1 VIAKPAAWRLAPA
14 PPLGPMADDGPSEHA
29 HLIAA
34 GLPREADGVD
44 VREVEGTA
52 RGRWDRSPIHEHDV
66 AELNLVV
73 PITTL
78 RCEVVLGD
86 ERYDVE
92 GPASIV
98 VPAGLPH
105 SLNVTAGRGFFVS
118 VMLGD
123 R

>member
-1 VIAKPAAWRLAPA
+1 MIAKPAAWRLAPA
-14 PPLGPMADDGPSEHA
+14 PPPAAIGDDGPAEHA
-29 HLIAA
+29 HLISA
-34 GLPREADGVD
+34 GPPRDADGVD
-44 VREVEGTA
+44 VRVVEGTA
-52 RGRWDRSPIHEHDV
+52 RGRWDRSRVHEHDV

-105 SLNVTAGRGFFVS
+105 SLNVTAGHGFFVS
-118 VMLGD
+118 VALGD

>member
-1 VIAKPAAWRLAPA
+1 MIAKPAAWRLAPA
-14 PPLGPMADDGPSEHA
+14 PPAGPIADDGPTEHA

-34 GLPREADGVD
+34 GLPREVDGIDVQAVD
-44 VREVEGTA
+44 GAA
-52 RGRWDRSPIHEHDV
+52 RGRWDRSAVHEHG
-66 AELNLVV
+66 APELNLVL
-73 PITTL
+73 PITPL

-92 GPASIV
+92 GAASIL

-105 SLNVTAGRGFFVS
+105 SVNVTSGTGFFVS
-118 VMLGD
+118 VALGE

>member
-14 PPLGPMADDGPSEHA
+14 PPLGPSADDGPSEHA

-34 GLPREADGVD
+34 GLPREVDGIE
-44 VREVEGTA
+44 VRAVEGTA
-52 RGRWDRSPIHEHDV
+52 RGRWDRSPVHEHDV
-66 AELNLVV
+66 AELNLVL

-92 GPASIV
+92 GSASIV
-98 VPAGLPH
+98 VPAGLAH
-105 SLNVTAGRGFFVS
+105 SINVTAGTGFVVS
-118 VMLGD
+118 VAL
-123 R
+123 

>member
-1 VIAKPAAWRLAPA
+1 MIAKPAAWRLAPA
-14 PPLGPMADDGPSEHA
+14 PPAGAIADDDPTEHA

-34 GLPREADGVD
+34 GLPRGVD
-44 VREVEGTA
+44 GIDVRAVEGTA
-52 RGRWDRSPIHEHDV
+52 RGRWDRSQVHEHDL
-66 AELNLVV
+66 AELNLVL

-92 GPASIV
+92 GAASIV

-105 SLNVTAGRGFFVS
+105 SVNVTSGTGFFVS
-118 VMLGD
+118 VSL
-123 R
+123 